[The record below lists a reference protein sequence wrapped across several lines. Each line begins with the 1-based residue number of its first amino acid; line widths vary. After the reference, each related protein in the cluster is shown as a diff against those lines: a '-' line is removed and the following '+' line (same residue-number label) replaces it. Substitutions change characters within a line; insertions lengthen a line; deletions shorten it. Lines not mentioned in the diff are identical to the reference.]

1 MTVDLKRSEEEGLPH
16 SYTCSQLAEVTMCV
30 CAKSLRSC
38 SGLYNPMDNSLPGT
52 SVHEI
57 LQA

>member
-1 MTVDLKRSEEEGLPH
+1 MKRSEEEGLPH
-16 SYTCSQLAEVTMCV
+16 SYMCSQLAEVTMCV
-30 CAKSLRSC
+30 CAKSLQSC
-38 SGLYNPMDNSLPGT
+38 PGLYNPMDNSLPGT